1 MEEVKLPRGTGWDPA
16 NGEVSP
22 QGGVWTKGRG
32 RPPMLR
38 WGTRLWLV
46 EARRLLLGAVMVK
59 EGSLERPAGVL
70 LAPRVAQKRLGGGSA

>member
-1 MEEVKLPRGTGWDPA
+1 MDEVKLPRGTGWDPA

-38 WGTRLWLV
+38 GGTRLWLV
-46 EARRLLLGAVMVK
+46 EARRLLLGVVMVK
-59 EGSLERPAGVL
+59 EGPLERPAVVL
-70 LAPRVAQKRLGGGSA
+70 LAPRVAQKRLGGGNA